1 MFLYER
7 LPMKIQGETSIETYD
22 VLKTALNVS
31 STRANLISTNIAN
44 VNTDNYKA
52 KRIEFETNLKT
63 AMDNT
68 DFKLKVTHPKH
79 INTHGGT
86 LEPVITEN
94 KQTSIKE
101 NGNNVDLDVE
111 MVDQATNGLYYQA
124 LTAQMNG
131 RLKMMNYVTSQ

>member
-1 MFLYER
+1 
-7 LPMKIQGETSIETYD
+7 MKMQGATSIETYD

-63 AMDNT
+63 ALDGT
-68 DFKLKVTHPKH
+68 DFKLKSTHPKH
-79 INTHGGT
+79 LNIQSEI
-86 LEPVITEN
+86 LQPVITEN
-94 KQTSIKE
+94 KQTSVKE
-101 NGNNVDLDVE
+101 NGNNVDLDTE